1 MVAASV
7 SFPEKPRSEPESEVW
22 VTWGGELTDRKKW
35 EIKEGKIDAESE
47 DRDERSAR
55 RAERICTSVWRAVWN
70 LRTEYGEGRKNTGRE
85 RRGWPGGR
93 GSSPL
98 PRTLPWKSSPSQEFS
113 HSCAPSGMPSHFLCL
128 PRRRAGL
135 VGRLPAPS
143 LAPTGVGDRRR
154 PHWACARLH

>member
-1 MVAASV
+1 MGRGVDR
-7 SFPEKPRSEPESEVW
+7 PEKV
-22 VTWGGELTDRKKW
+22 GNKGRKNV
-35 EIKEGKIDAESE
+35 IDAESE

-98 PRTLPWKSSPSQEFS
+98 PRTLAWKSSPSQEFS
-113 HSCAPSGMPSHFLCL
+113 RSCAPSGMPSHFLCL

-154 PHWACARLH
+154 PRWACARLH